1 MYKLLLLFCNK
12 ANYNYNYNNE
22 LINDFRRIKM
32 EKLEGMVS
40 DIVFKNEE
48 NGYTI
53 AYLANENDE
62 ITIVG
67 CMPTLSVGESIE
79 VEGKWVNHKTY
90 GSQFEVNSFM
100 PITPSSLE
108 GIYVYLSSGMI
119 HGIGEKMAKRIVDK
133 FGVDTLDIIQNTP
146 ERLTEVE
153 GIGMKKVKQIQ
164 ESYEENREL
173 RNIIIQLSP
182 YGITPNYCL
191 RIYKKYKEKAIDII
205 NKNPYR
211 LAEDVRGIGF
221 KIADEIASKIGIDK
235 YSPERIMQGII
246 YTLNQS
252 LASGHTYLPKQILIE
267 QSVKILGVE
276 PKFVENGIMDLAYN
290 QKVHLENKDG
300 QILVYLMMYYICENG
315 VCKEI
320 IKLSQHDIK
329 DLHINIDEEIKIVE
343 KEDNISL
350 AKNQIEA
357 VKEAINN
364 GVTIITGG
372 PGTGKTTTINTIIKI
387 FENNDQ
393 KVVLCAPTGR
403 AAKRMSETSNKEAK
417 TIHRLLEM
425 GFGSDSEELVFFK
438 DEEDPIDADVI
449 ILDEASMVDI
459 ILMYNL
465 LKAVKLGTRVLL
477 VGDSDQL
484 PSVGA
489 GNVLK
494 DIIDSKV
501 IKTVR
506 LNEIFRQ
513 ARESMIVVNAH
524 KINNGEP
531 LFLNVKNKDF
541 FFLRKNTNEEILNE
555 IVGLVS
561 ERLPNFYK
569 FDKLKDIQVLT
580 SMRKG
585 DLGVNNL
592 NIELQ
597 KYLNPPNKYKQEEE
611 FAKRIFRVG
620 DKVMQIRNNYTR
632 KWETEDKSESGE
644 GIYNGDIGYIFHI
657 DKDKKTVYVLFDKVK
672 LSAYK
677 YDELDELDHSFC
689 TTIHKSQ
696 GSEFPVVVIPIVWAP
711 PMLLSRNLLYTAV
724 TRAKKL
730 VVLVGDVR
738 YLEQMIKNNR
748 INDRYSNLSYKLN
761 KFIKEGLLIK

>member
-1 MYKLLLLFCNK
+1 
-12 ANYNYNYNNE
+12 
-22 LINDFRRIKM
+22 M

-62 ITIVG
+62 INIVG

-300 QILVYLMMYYICENG
+300 KILVYLMMYYICENG

-657 DKDKKTVYVLFDKVK
+657 DKDKKTVYVLFDKIK

>member
-1 MYKLLLLFCNK
+1 
-12 ANYNYNYNNE
+12 
-22 LINDFRRIKM
+22 M
-32 EKLEGMVS
+32 EKIQGMVS

-53 AYLANENDE
+53 ANLANENDE

-79 VEGKWVNHKTY
+79 IEGKWVNHKVY
-90 GSQFEVNSFM
+90 GSQFEVQSFI

-133 FGVDTLDIIQNTP
+133 FGVDTLDIIQNNP
-146 ERLTEVE
+146 ERLTDVE
-153 GIGMKKVKQIQ
+153 GIGLKKVKQIQ

-191 RIYKKYKEKAIDII
+191 KIYKKYKEKSIEII
-205 NKNPYR
+205 NKNPYK
-211 LAEDVRGIGF
+211 LAEDIRGIGF
-221 KIADEIASKIGIDK
+221 RIADDIATKIGIDK
-235 YSPERIMQGII
+235 YSPDRIMQGILF
-246 YTLNQS
+246 TLNQS
-252 LASGHTYLPKQILIE
+252 LASGHTYLPKKVLIE
-267 QSVKILGVE
+267 QSSKILGVE
-276 PKFVENGIMDLAYN
+276 NQFIENGIMDLAYS
-290 QKVHLENKDG
+290 QKVHLENNNG
-300 QILVYLMMYYICENG
+300 EILVYLMMYYICENG

-320 IKLSQHDIK
+320 IKLSQHKIK
-329 DLHINIDEEIKIVE
+329 DLDIDIDEEIKVVE
-343 KEDNISL
+343 KEDNIKL
-350 AKNQIEA
+350 ANNQILA
-357 VKEAINN
+357 VKEAVNN

-387 FENNDQ
+387 FENNEQ

-403 AAKRMSETSNKEAK
+403 AAKRMSETSSKEAK

-425 GFGSDSEELVFFK
+425 GFATDSDELVFFK

-465 LKAVKLGTRVLL
+465 LKAVKLGTRLLL

-494 DIIDSKV
+494 DIIDSGV

-513 ARESMIVVNAH
+513 AQESMIVVNAH
-524 KINNGEP
+524 KINNGQP
-531 LFLNVKNKDF
+531 LFLNVKDKDF

-555 IVGLVS
+555 IIGLVS
-561 ERLPNFYK
+561 ERLPKFYK

-597 KYLNPPNKYKQEEE
+597 KYLNPPNKYKQEEQ

-620 DKVMQIRNNYTR
+620 DKVMQVRNNYTK
-632 KWETEDKSESGE
+632 KWETEDKSDSGE

-657 DKDKKTVYVLFDKVK
+657 DKDKKTVYVIFDKVK
-672 LSAYK
+672 IASYK

-730 VVLVGDVR
+730 VVLVGDVK

-761 KFIKEGLLIK
+761 RFIKEGLLSK

>member
-1 MYKLLLLFCNK
+1 
-12 ANYNYNYNNE
+12 
-22 LINDFRRIKM
+22 M
-32 EKLEGMVS
+32 EKIQGMVS
-40 DIVFKNEE
+40 DIVFKNED

-79 VEGKWVNHKTY
+79 IEGKWVNHKIY
-90 GSQFEVNSFM
+90 GSQFEVRSFM
-100 PITPSSLE
+100 PVTPSSLE

-119 HGIGEKMAKRIVDK
+119 HGIGGKMAKRIVDK

-146 ERLTEVE
+146 ERLTEVD

-164 ESYEENREL
+164 DSYEEHREL

-191 RIYKKYKEKAIDII
+191 RIYKKYKDKSIEVI

-211 LAEDVRGIGF
+211 LAEEVRGIGF
-221 KIADEIASKIGIDK
+221 RIADDIASKIGIDK
-235 YSPERIMQGII
+235 YSTDRIMQGILF
-246 YTLNQS
+246 TLSQS
-252 LASGHTYLPKQILIE
+252 LGSGHTYLPKRILIE

-276 PKFVENGIMDLAYN
+276 PKFVENGIIDLAYN
-290 QKVHLENKDG
+290 QKVHLENQNG
-300 QILVYLMMYYICENG
+300 EILVYLMIYYICENG

-320 IKLSQHDIK
+320 IKLSQHEVE
-329 DLHINIDEEIKIVE
+329 DLHIDIDKEIKIVE
-343 KEDNISL
+343 KEDKISL
-350 AKNQIEA
+350 ANNQILA

-364 GVTIITGG
+364 GVIIITGG

-387 FENNDQ
+387 FENNNQ
-393 KVVLCAPTGR
+393 KIVLCAPTGR

-425 GFGSDSEELVFFK
+425 GFATDNDELIFFK

-459 ILMYNL
+459 VLMYNL
-465 LKAVKLGTRVLL
+465 LKAIKLGTRLLL

-494 DIIDSKV
+494 DIIDSNV

-531 LFLNVKNKDF
+531 LFLNVKDKDF
-541 FFLRKNTNEEILNE
+541 FFLRKGNNKEIIKE
-555 IVGLVS
+555 ITGLVS
-561 ERLPNFYK
+561 ERLPKFYK
-569 FDKLKDIQVLT
+569 FDKLKDIQVLA

-585 DLGVNNL
+585 ELGVNNL

-597 KYLNPPNKYKQEEE
+597 KYLNPPNKYKQEEI
-611 FAKRIFRVG
+611 FSKRTFRVG
-620 DKVMQIRNNYTR
+620 DKIMQTRNNYTK
-632 KWETEDKSESGE
+632 KWETEDKSDSGE

-657 DKDKKTVYVLFDKVK
+657 DKDKKIVFVIFDKVK
-672 LSAYK
+672 IASYK

-696 GSEFPVVVIPIVWAP
+696 GNEFPVVVIPIVWAP

-730 VVLVGDVR
+730 VVLVGDVK

-748 INDRYSNLSYKLN
+748 VNYRYSNLSYKLN
-761 KFIKEGLLIK
+761 KFIKEGLLSK

>member
-1 MYKLLLLFCNK
+1 
-12 ANYNYNYNNE
+12 
-22 LINDFRRIKM
+22 M
-32 EKLEGMVS
+32 EKLQGMVS

-53 AYLANENDE
+53 ASLANENDE

-79 VEGKWVNHKTY
+79 VEGKWINHKIY
-90 GSQFEVNSFM
+90 GSQFEVQSFM
-100 PITPSSLE
+100 PVTPSSLE

-133 FGVDTLDIIQNTP
+133 FGVDTLEIIQNTP

-191 RIYKKYKEKAIDII
+191 RIYKKYKDKSLEVI

-211 LAEDVRGIGF
+211 LAEEVRGIGF
-221 KIADEIASKIGIDK
+221 RIADDIASKIGIDK
-235 YSPERIMQGII
+235 YSSDRIMQGILF
-246 YTLNQS
+246 TLNQS
-252 LASGHTYLPKQILIE
+252 LGSGHTYLPKRVLIE

-276 PKFVENGIMDLAYN
+276 PTFVENGIIDLAYN
-290 QKVHLENKDG
+290 QKVHLENKNG
-300 QILVYLMMYYICENG
+300 EILVYLMMYYICENG

-320 IKLSQHDIK
+320 VKLSQHEIK
-329 DLHINIDEEIKIVE
+329 DLKINIDEEIKIVE
-343 KEDNISL
+343 KEDGISL
-350 AKNQIEA
+350 ANNQILA

-425 GFGSDSEELVFFK
+425 GFATDSDELTFFK

-449 ILDEASMVDI
+449 ILDEASMVDV

-465 LKAVKLGTRVLL
+465 LKAIKLGTRLLL

-494 DIIDSKV
+494 DIIDSGV

-506 LNEIFRQ
+506 LDEIFRQ

-555 IVGLVS
+555 IIGLVS
-561 ERLPNFYK
+561 ERLPKFYN

-585 DLGVNNL
+585 DLGVTNL

-611 FAKRIFRVG
+611 FAKRTFRVG
-620 DKVMQIRNNYTR
+620 DKVMQIRNNYTK
-632 KWETEDKSESGE
+632 KWETEDKSDNGE

-657 DKDKKTVYVLFDKVK
+657 DKDKKTVFVLFDKVK
-672 LSAYK
+672 IASYK

-730 VVLVGDVR
+730 VVLVGDVK

-761 KFIKEGLLIK
+761 KFIKEGLLSK

>member
-1 MYKLLLLFCNK
+1 
-12 ANYNYNYNNE
+12 
-22 LINDFRRIKM
+22 M
-32 EKLEGMVS
+32 EKIQGMVS

-53 AYLANENDE
+53 ANLANENDE

-79 VEGKWVNHKTY
+79 IEGKWVNHKIY
-90 GSQFEVNSFM
+90 GSQFEVQSFI

-133 FGVDTLDIIQNTP
+133 FGVDTLDVIQNNP

-153 GIGMKKVKQIQ
+153 GIGIKKVKQIQ

-191 RIYKKYKEKAIDII
+191 KIYKKYKEKSIEII

-211 LAEDVRGIGF
+211 LAEDIRGIGF
-221 KIADEIASKIGIDK
+221 RIADDIAAKIGIDK
-235 YSPERIMQGII
+235 YSPDRIMQGILF
-246 YTLNQS
+246 TLNQS
-252 LASGHTYLPKQILIE
+252 LANGHTYLPKKILIE

-276 PKFVENGIMDLAYN
+276 PKFVENGIMDLAYT
-290 QKVHLENKDG
+290 QKVHLENKNG
-300 QILVYLMMYYICENG
+300 EILVYLMMYYICENG

-320 IKLSQHDIK
+320 VKLSQHEIK
-329 DLHINIDEEIKIVE
+329 DLHIDIDEEIKRVE
-343 KEDNISL
+343 KEENIQL
-350 AKNQIEA
+350 ANNQVLA
-357 VKEAINN
+357 VKEAINS

-425 GFGSDSEELVFFK
+425 GFATDSDELVFFK

-465 LKAVKLGTRVLL
+465 LKAVKLGSRLLL

-494 DIIDSKV
+494 DIIDSNV

-513 ARESMIVVNAH
+513 AQESMIVVNAH

-541 FFLRKNTNEEILNE
+541 FFLRKNTNEEIINE
-555 IVGLVS
+555 IIGLVS
-561 ERLPNFYK
+561 ERLPKFYN

-580 SMRKG
+580 TMRKG

-611 FAKRIFRVG
+611 FAKRTFRVG
-620 DKVMQIRNNYTR
+620 DKVMQIKNNYTK
-632 KWETEDKSESGE
+632 KWETEDKSDSGE

-657 DKDKKTVYVLFDKVK
+657 DKDKKTVYVLFDNVK
-672 LSAYK
+672 IASYK

-730 VVLVGDVR
+730 VVLVGEVK
-738 YLEQMIKNNR
+738 YLEYMIKNNR

-761 KFIKEGLLIK
+761 KFIEEGLLSK

>member
-1 MYKLLLLFCNK
+1 
-12 ANYNYNYNNE
+12 
-22 LINDFRRIKM
+22 M
-32 EKLEGMVS
+32 EKLQGMVS

-53 AYLANENDE
+53 ASLANENDE

-79 VEGKWVNHKTY
+79 VEGKWINHKIY
-90 GSQFEVNSFM
+90 GSQFEVQSFM
-100 PITPSSLE
+100 PVTPSSLE

-133 FGVDTLDIIQNTP
+133 FGVDTLEIIQNTP

-153 GIGMKKVKQIQ
+153 GIGIKKVKQIQ

-191 RIYKKYKEKAIDII
+191 RIYKRYKEKSLEVI

-211 LAEDVRGIGF
+211 LAEEVRGIGF
-221 KIADEIASKIGIDK
+221 RIADDIASKIGIDK
-235 YSPERIMQGII
+235 YSPDRIMQGILF
-246 YTLNQS
+246 TLNQS
-252 LASGHTYLPKQILIE
+252 LGSGHTYLPKRVLIE

-276 PKFVENGIMDLAYN
+276 SSFVENGIMDLAYN
-290 QKVHLENKDG
+290 QKVHLENKNG
-300 QILVYLMMYYICENG
+300 EILVYLMMYYICENG

-320 IKLSQHDIK
+320 VKLSQYETK

-343 KEDNISL
+343 KEDEISL
-350 AKNQIEA
+350 ANNQILA
-357 VKEAINN
+357 VKEAIDN

-393 KVVLCAPTGR
+393 NVVLCAPTGR

-425 GFGSDSEELVFFK
+425 GFSTDSDELTFFK

-459 ILMYNL
+459 ILMHNL
-465 LKAVKLGTRVLL
+465 LKAIKLGTRLLL

-494 DIIDSKV
+494 DIIDSGV
-501 IKTVR
+501 IRTVR
-506 LNEIFRQ
+506 LDEIFRQ

-555 IVGLVS
+555 IIGLVS
-561 ERLPNFYK
+561 ERLPKFYNL
-569 FDKLKDIQVLT
+569 DKLKDIQVLT

-585 DLGVNNL
+585 DLGVTNL

-611 FAKRIFRVG
+611 FAKRTFRVG
-620 DKVMQIRNNYTR
+620 DKVMQIRNNYTK
-632 KWETEDKSESGE
+632 KWETEDKSDNGE

-657 DKDKKTVYVLFDKVK
+657 DKDKKTVFVLFDKVK
-672 LSAYK
+672 IASYK

-730 VVLVGDVR
+730 VVLVGDVK

-761 KFIKEGLLIK
+761 KFIKEGLLSR

>member
-1 MYKLLLLFCNK
+1 
-12 ANYNYNYNNE
+12 
-22 LINDFRRIKM
+22 M
-32 EKLEGMVS
+32 EKLQGMVS

-53 AYLANENDE
+53 ASLANENDE

-79 VEGKWVNHKTY
+79 IEGKWVNHKIY
-90 GSQFEVNSFM
+90 GSQFEVQSFM
-100 PITPSSLE
+100 PVTPSSLE

-133 FGVDTLDIIQNTP
+133 FGVDTLDIIQNAP

-153 GIGMKKVKQIQ
+153 GIGTKKVKQIQ

-191 RIYKKYKEKAIDII
+191 RIYKKYKEKSIEVI

-211 LAEDVRGIGF
+211 LAEEVRGIGF
-221 KIADEIASKIGIDK
+221 RIADDIASKIGIDK
-235 YSPERIMQGII
+235 YSPDRIMQGILF
-246 YTLNQS
+246 TLNQS
-252 LASGHTYLPKQILIE
+252 LGNGHTYLPKRILIE

-290 QKVHLENKDG
+290 QKVHLENKNG
-300 QILVYLMMYYICENG
+300 EILVYLMMYYICENG

-320 IKLSQHDIK
+320 VKLSQHKTK
-329 DLHINIDEEIKIVE
+329 DLHINIEEEIRIVE
-343 KEDNISL
+343 KEDEISL
-350 AKNQIEA
+350 ANNQILA

-425 GFGSDSEELVFFK
+425 GFATDSDELVFFK

-465 LKAVKLGTRVLL
+465 LKAIKLGTRLLL

-494 DIIDSKV
+494 DIIDSDV

-569 FDKLKDIQVLT
+569 FNKLKDIQVLT

-611 FAKRIFRVG
+611 FAKRTFRVG
-620 DKVMQIRNNYTR
+620 DKVMQIRNNYTK
-632 KWETEDKSESGE
+632 KWETEDKSDSGE

-657 DKDKKTVYVLFDKVK
+657 DKDKKTVFVIFDKVK
-672 LSAYK
+672 IASYK

-730 VVLVGDVR
+730 VVLVGDVK

-761 KFIKEGLLIK
+761 KFIKEGLLSR

>member
-1 MYKLLLLFCNK
+1 
-12 ANYNYNYNNE
+12 
-22 LINDFRRIKM
+22 M
-32 EKLEGMVS
+32 EKLQGMVS

-53 AYLANENDE
+53 ASLANENDE

-79 VEGKWVNHKTY
+79 IEGKWVNHKIY
-90 GSQFEVNSFM
+90 GSQFEVQSFI
-100 PITPSSLE
+100 PVTPSSLE

-191 RIYKKYKEKAIDII
+191 RIYKKYKDKSLEVI

-211 LAEDVRGIGF
+211 LAEEVRGIGF
-221 KIADEIASKIGIDK
+221 RIADDIASKIGIDK
-235 YSPERIMQGII
+235 YSPDRIMQGILF
-246 YTLNQS
+246 TLNQS
-252 LASGHTYLPKQILIE
+252 LGSGHTYLPKRILIE

-276 PKFVENGIMDLAYN
+276 PKYVENGIMDLAYD
-290 QKVHLENKDG
+290 QKVHLENMNG
-300 QILVYLMMYYICENG
+300 EILIYLMMYYVCENG

-320 IKLSQHDIK
+320 VKLSQHETK
-329 DLHINIDEEIKIVE
+329 DLHINIEEEIKVVE
-343 KEDNISL
+343 KEDEISL
-350 AKNQIEA
+350 ANNQILA

-425 GFGSDSEELVFFK
+425 GFATDSDELVFFK

-465 LKAVKLGTRVLL
+465 LKAVKLGTRLLL

-494 DIIDSKV
+494 DIIDSNV

-524 KINNGEP
+524 KINSGKP

-541 FFLRKNTNEEILNE
+541 FFLRKNNNEEIINE
-555 IVGLVS
+555 IIGLIS
-561 ERLPNFYK
+561 ERLPKFYK

-597 KYLNPPNKYKQEEE
+597 KYLNPPNKYKQEEQ
-611 FAKRIFRVG
+611 FAKRTFRVG
-620 DKVMQIRNNYTR
+620 DKVMQIRNNYTK
-632 KWETEDKSESGE
+632 KWETEDKSDSGE

-657 DKDKKTVYVLFDKVK
+657 DKDKKTVFVIFDKIKVA
-672 LSAYK
+672 SYK

-730 VVLVGDVR
+730 VVLVGDVK

-761 KFIKEGLLIK
+761 KFIKEGLLSKL

>member
-1 MYKLLLLFCNK
+1 
-12 ANYNYNYNNE
+12 
-22 LINDFRRIKM
+22 M
-32 EKLEGMVS
+32 EKLQGMVS

-53 AYLANENDE
+53 ASLANENDE

-79 VEGKWVNHKTY
+79 IEGKWVNHKIY
-90 GSQFEVNSFM
+90 GSQFEVQSFI
-100 PITPSSLE
+100 PVTPSSLE

-119 HGIGEKMAKRIVDK
+119 NGIGEKMAKRIVDK

-191 RIYKKYKEKAIDII
+191 RIYKKYKDKSLEVI

-211 LAEDVRGIGF
+211 LAEEVRGIGF
-221 KIADEIASKIGIDK
+221 RIADDIASKIGIDK
-235 YSPERIMQGII
+235 YSPDRIMQGILF
-246 YTLNQS
+246 TLNQS
-252 LASGHTYLPKQILIE
+252 LGSGHTYLPKRILIE

-276 PKFVENGIMDLAYN
+276 PKYVENGIMDLAYD
-290 QKVHLENKDG
+290 QKVHLENMNG
-300 QILVYLMMYYICENG
+300 EILIYLMMYYICENG

-320 IKLSQHDIK
+320 VKLSQHETK
-329 DLHINIDEEIKIVE
+329 DLHINIEEEIKVVE
-343 KEDNISL
+343 KEDEISL
-350 AKNQIEA
+350 ANNQILA
-357 VKEAINN
+357 VKESINN

-425 GFGSDSEELVFFK
+425 GFATDSDELVFFK
-438 DEEDPIDADVI
+438 DGEDPIDADVI

-465 LKAVKLGTRVLL
+465 LKAIKLGTRLLL

-494 DIIDSKV
+494 DIIDSNV

-541 FFLRKNTNEEILNE
+541 FFLRKNNNEEILNE
-555 IVGLVS
+555 IIGLVS
-561 ERLPNFYK
+561 ERLPKFYK

-597 KYLNPPNKYKQEEE
+597 KYLNPSNKYKQEEQ
-611 FAKRIFRVG
+611 FAKRTFRVG
-620 DKVMQIRNNYTR
+620 DKVMQIRNNYTK
-632 KWETEDKSESGE
+632 KWETEDKSDRGE

-657 DKDKKTVYVLFDKVK
+657 DKDKKTVFVIFDKIK
-672 LSAYK
+672 IASYK
-677 YDELDELDHSFC
+677 YDELDEIDHSFC

-730 VVLVGDVR
+730 VVLVGDVK

-761 KFIKEGLLIK
+761 KFIKEGLLSK

>member
-1 MYKLLLLFCNK
+1 
-12 ANYNYNYNNE
+12 
-22 LINDFRRIKM
+22 M

-119 HGIGEKMAKRIVDK
+119 HGIGDKMAKRIVDK

-657 DKDKKTVYVLFDKVK
+657 DKDKKTVYVLFDKIK